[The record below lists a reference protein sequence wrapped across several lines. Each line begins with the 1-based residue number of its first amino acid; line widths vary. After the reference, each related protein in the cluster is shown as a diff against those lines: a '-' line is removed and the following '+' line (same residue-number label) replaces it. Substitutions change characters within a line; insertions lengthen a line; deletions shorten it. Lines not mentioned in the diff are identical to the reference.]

1 MDAFGG
7 GHIPPVWLQTGAPL
21 GLTVPAKCHG
31 IFPTVQRQQPTHT
44 VNDIQTPE
52 GEWTNYRSAEAD
64 LSICGHLFQHMR
76 DNRWAQ
82 PFDARQEL
90 REYFETADIILN
102 KLALITKTKPD
113 GAIKRRLNWDFL

>member
-64 LSICGHLFQHMR
+64 LSICGHLFQ
-76 DNRWAQ
+76 
-82 PFDARQEL
+82 QEL